1 MASKREKLESRA
13 NELGLSFVPA
23 TTDDELQELIND
35 FQNQDE
41 ESEREG
47 LHYFKS
53 QVAGLSIQIGDE
65 PARDEQP
72 STVRFTPYEFFNE
85 ERGEHYTV
93 GFLATDEQD
102 ALEVLADDAN
112 VEEISKEDYEK
123 ARQEGKRSKY

>member
-13 NELGLSFVPA
+13 NVLGLSFVPA

-72 STVRFTPYEFFNE
+72 NTVRFTPYEFFNE
-85 ERGEHYTV
+85 KRGEHYSV
-93 GFLATDEQD
+93 GFLATDEPD